1 MGRYE
6 VLHRKAKAGVLTK
19 ICCSAATGARASV
32 CVHHPPQA
40 LPHVKLLW
48 TFSCEQPNVGHPFV
62 RIKHSFRLLRNWLNE
77 YKTQSMAKHDLCQ
90 DPNLFSLTT
99 SRIEICTWFLRCIAC
114 SLSTQSYS
122 QVLCIYF
129 AKDKW
134 VNHESKMFS
143 GGHLAC
149 KVQPEKENCRFSAPE
164 TAHVKN
170 SEVQHCHS
178 AAGKFLGPCSL
189 LSDLLNPGMSQT
201 HPASPICD
209 HYKIEA
215 IGRIHCTSNKWLEKR
230 TDDIQHLGH
239 KTSHL
244 GFAQL

>member
-90 DPNLFSLTT
+90 DPNLFSLTA
-99 SRIEICTWFLRCIAC
+99 SRIEICTWFLQCIAC

-122 QVLCIYF
+122 QVHAYTLQKTSGWTMNPRCFEVDILH
-129 AKDKW
+129 AKCNQK
-134 VNHESKMFS
+134 KRTAGFQ
-143 GGHLAC
+143 HLRLHMWRFLKC
-149 KVQPEKENCRFSAPE
+149 SIVTQQPGN
-164 TAHVKN
+164 
-170 SEVQHCHS
+170 
-178 AAGKFLGPCSL
+178 
-189 LSDLLNPGMSQT
+189 LSVLALYC
-201 HPASPICD
+201 PIC
-209 HYKIEA
+209 
-215 IGRIHCTSNKWLEKR
+215 
-230 TDDIQHLGH
+230 
-239 KTSHL
+239 
-244 GFAQL
+244 